1 MAEGLL
7 ERQPGHSARLRTFT
21 ADDVADLYRAR
32 RLIEFDAVATI
43 VAESRSTV
51 GIAEALRSF
60 DRAGKTWEYGP
71 DADAEFH
78 IAVVAAA
85 GSPRLTRT
93 FTSLTSE
100 MRLLT
105 ALLRSRYESLNEL
118 YEEHAVLLEALES
131 GDGERALRLWREHV
145 DDAERFL
152 TTLTTDS

>member
-43 VAESRSTV
+43 VGESRSTAAV
-51 GIAEALRSF
+51 AGALRSF
-60 DRAGKTWEYGP
+60 DRAGESWDFGA

-78 IAVVAAA
+78 VAVVASA